1 MTSRNN
7 RFDSVRI
14 KSTGS
19 YVPAKVVTN
28 EELVRDLPTSSEWIV
43 ENLGIRER
51 HIAEAEEYTS
61 DLATRAGLNAIAAAG
76 LEPNDIDLIIV
87 ATSTPDRKA
96 PSSACIAQAKMGIRN
111 HCAAL
116 DVAAVCSGFVYGVTI
131 AGHFIQSGTYEHVL
145 VIGADTFSKLTDWN
159 HRNCPIFGDG
169 AGAVVLD
176 RKDRDHGF
184 FSSILWADGE
194 GMDHFTVFP
203 EDLYFTMNGKAVYE
217 TATATLPECIHQI
230 LSLHGLQL
238 SDVSFVF
245 PHQASA
251 RVLKRVAEVL
261 GVPYSRL
268 HTNLESCANTAGASI
283 PLLLDQVNGSGAI
296 HEGDLLLFAAIGAGW
311 TWGASLYRW

>member
-1 MTSRNN
+1 MTTRNS

-14 KSTGS
+14 RSTGS
-19 YVPAKVVTN
+19 YVPARVVTN
-28 EELVRDLPTSSEWIV
+28 EELVRDLPTSPEWIV
-43 ENLGIRER
+43 ENLGIRQR
-51 HIAEAEEYTS
+51 HIAEPQEYTS
-61 DLATRAGLNAIAAAG
+61 DLAACAGLNAIASAG
-76 LEPNDIDLIIV
+76 LEPNEIDLIIV

-96 PSSACIAQAKMGIRN
+96 PSSACMAQAKMGIRN

-131 AGHFIQSGTYEHVL
+131 AGQFIQGGTYEHAL

-159 HRNCPIFGDG
+159 HRNCSIFGDG

-176 RKDRDHGF
+176 RKNRDKGL
-184 FSSILWADGE
+184 FSSILQADGK

-203 EDLYFTMNGKAVYE
+203 GDAYFTMNGKAVYE
-217 TATATLPECIHQI
+217 TATTILPECIQQI
-230 LSLHGLQL
+230 LCLNGLKL
-238 SDVSFVF
+238 SDISFVF

-251 RVLKRVAEVL
+251 RVLKRAAEVL

-268 HTNLESCANTAGASI
+268 QTNLESYANTAGATI
-283 PLLLDQVNGSGAI
+283 PLLLDQVHRSGVI